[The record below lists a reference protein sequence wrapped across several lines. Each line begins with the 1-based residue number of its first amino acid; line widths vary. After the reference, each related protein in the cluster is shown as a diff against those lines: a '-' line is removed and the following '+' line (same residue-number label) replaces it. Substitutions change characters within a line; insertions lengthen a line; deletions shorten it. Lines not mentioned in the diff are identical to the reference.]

1 MKNVK
6 IKVNQIGLVLINGD
20 FKKVITNGSYWFWA
34 NEEIFIYE
42 KDTLFN
48 APIDLNVALMYSEL
62 VESLTIVEVKDNEIA
77 IQFEEGRFKTILQ
90 SGKYAYWKGVK
101 NYTYT
106 HVDLDKIDIPETIN
120 KQLIISKL
128 ATYVRTYTVESFEK
142 GLLIIDGKFERI
154 LEGGTY
160 YWLKN
165 NISIHI
171 AKADMRQLQLEISGQ
186 EILTKDKASLRLN
199 FFVQYHITDIKTAL
213 FENKDYE
220 KHLYVL
226 LQLALREYVGGFT
239 FDELLEK
246 KDAIGQFILDF
257 TAEKVK
263 ALGVELKGAGV
274 RDIILP
280 GEMKEIMNQVLIA
293 EKKAQANVIMRRE
306 ETASTRS
313 LLNTAKLM
321 EDNAMLWK
329 LKEMEYVEK
338 IADKVNT
345 ISVSGNGQILEQLKQ
360 IFISPKV

>member
-6 IKVNQIGLVLINGD
+6 IKVNQVGLVLINGD
-20 FKKVITNGSYWFWA
+20 FKKILTNGSYWFWGK
-34 NEEIFIYE
+34 EEVLIYD
-42 KDTLFN
+42 KDTLFT
-48 APIDLNVALMYSEL
+48 APIDLNIALLYSEL
-62 VESLTIVEVKDNEIA
+62 ADALTIVEVKDNEIA
-77 IQFEEGRFKTILQ
+77 IQLEEGRFKTTLQ
-90 SGKYAYWKGVK
+90 PGKYAYWKGVK
-101 NYTYT
+101 NYTYI
-106 HVDLDKIDIPETIN
+106 HVNLEKIDIPDTIS
-120 KQLIISKL
+120 KQLIVNKL
-128 ATYVRTYTVESFEK
+128 LAYVRVYTVESYENAV
-142 GLLIIDGKFERI
+142 LLIDGKLERI

-165 NISIHI
+165 NISISVM
-171 AKADMRQLQLEISGQ
+171 KADMRQLQLEISGQ
-186 EILTKDKASLRLN
+186 EILTKDKANLRLN
-199 FFVQYHITDIKTAL
+199 FFVQYRITETKTAL

-246 KDAIGQFILDF
+246 KDAIGQFIIDS
-257 TAEKVK
+257 TADKVK
-263 ALGVELKGAGV
+263 SLGVELTGAGV

-280 GEMKEIMNQVLIA
+280 GDMKEIMNQVLIA

-338 IADKVNT
+338 IADKINT
-345 ISVSGNGQILEQLKQ
+345 ISVSGNGQILDQLKQ
-360 IFISPKV
+360 IFVK